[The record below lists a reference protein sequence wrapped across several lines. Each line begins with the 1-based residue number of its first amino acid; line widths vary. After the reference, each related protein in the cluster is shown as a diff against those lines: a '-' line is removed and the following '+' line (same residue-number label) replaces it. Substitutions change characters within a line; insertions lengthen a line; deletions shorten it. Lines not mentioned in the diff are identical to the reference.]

1 MQEILDFLQSLD
13 WSPLVISI
21 KTGIVA
27 TILSFFFGIF
37 AARAVMKLRPGARA
51 VIDGFLT
58 LPMILP
64 PTVAGFF
71 LLLIFSLR
79 RPFGAALY
87 ENFSIKAVQTWLGCI
102 LAATIIAFPLMY
114 RNTRAAFEQV
124 DTNLIYA
131 ARTLGMS
138 EWKIFWKVVI
148 PSAGPGVLSG
158 TVLAFARALG
168 EYGATSMLAGNIP
181 GKTGTVSQKIAMVI
195 QDGDYKTAGFW
206 SVVVLLVGFLT
217 MTAMNLLGNRR
228 KKNQKKDYLISI
240 KKEMELYKEEFKNK
254 EFTSVFLGGG
264 TPSILT
270 PEELTILMENIY
282 SNFNIK
288 RDAEITMECNPG
300 TLNKVKLKAIK
311 SLGINRLSM
320 GLQVTQDHHLKYIGR
335 IHTYEQFEKNYKD
348 AIEVGIDNIN
358 VDLMYSLPNQSFDE
372 WKETLN
378 KIINLNPSH
387 ISAYSLILEEGT
399 KFYDMYLNKEFELND
414 EEVDISI
421 YNYTID
427 TLYKNGYHQYEISN
441 YAKEGYECKH
451 NIVYWK
457 CDNYLGL
464 GPGASGYIN
473 NYRYS
478 NICDIKEYNKC
489 LEYNKKPIEEK
500 NVLSKKD
507 EMEEFIFMGLRM
519 NEGIN
524 LDEFYEKF
532 NVNFKHKYNNIL
544 DKLKN
549 LNLIIEQNNNIA
561 LTQRGRELSNT
572 VFIEFID

>member
-1 MQEILDFLQSLD
+1 MLGLYVHVPFCAQKCNYCDFNS
-13 WSPLVISI
+13 
-21 KTGIVA
+21 
-27 TILSFFFGIF
+27 
-37 AARAVMKLRPGARA
+37 
-51 VIDGFLT
+51 
-58 LPMILP
+58 
-64 PTVAGFF
+64 
-71 LLLIFSLR
+71 
-79 RPFGAALY
+79 Y
-87 ENFSIKAVQTWLGCI
+87 
-102 LAATIIAFPLMY
+102 
-114 RNTRAAFEQV
+114 
-124 DTNLIYA
+124 
-131 ARTLGMS
+131 
-138 EWKIFWKVVI
+138 KI
-148 PSAGPGVLSG
+148 
-158 TVLAFARALG
+158 
-168 EYGATSMLAGNIP
+168 EE
-181 GKTGTVSQKIAMVI
+181 
-195 QDGDYKTAGFW
+195 
-206 SVVVLLVGFLT
+206 
-217 MTAMNLLGNRR
+217 
-228 KKNQKKDYLISI
+228 KNQKRDYLISI
-240 KKEMELYKEEFKNK
+240 KKEMELYKDEFKNK
-254 EFTSVFLGGG
+254 KITSVFLGGG

-282 SNFNIK
+282 SNFNIDK
-288 RDAEITMECNPG
+288 DAEITMECNPG
-300 TLNKVKLKAIK
+300 TLDKVKLKAIK

-348 AIEVGIDNIN
+348 VIEIGIDNIN

-399 KFYDMYLNKEFELND
+399 KFYDMYINKEFELND

-427 TLYKNGYHQYEISN
+427 TLYKNGYNQYEISN

-478 NICDIKEYNKC
+478 NICDIKGYNKC
-489 LEYNKKPIEEK
+489 LKYNKKPIEEK
-500 NVLSKKD
+500 NTLSKKD

-519 NEGIN
+519 NKGIN
-524 LDEFYEKF
+524 LCEFYEKF

-561 LTQRGRELSNT
+561 LTQRGREISNT
-572 VFIEFID
+572 VFVEFID

>member
-1 MQEILDFLQSLD
+1 MLGLYIHVPFCAQKCNYCDFNS
-13 WSPLVISI
+13 
-21 KTGIVA
+21 
-27 TILSFFFGIF
+27 
-37 AARAVMKLRPGARA
+37 
-51 VIDGFLT
+51 
-58 LPMILP
+58 
-64 PTVAGFF
+64 
-71 LLLIFSLR
+71 
-79 RPFGAALY
+79 Y
-87 ENFSIKAVQTWLGCI
+87 
-102 LAATIIAFPLMY
+102 
-114 RNTRAAFEQV
+114 
-124 DTNLIYA
+124 
-131 ARTLGMS
+131 
-138 EWKIFWKVVI
+138 KI
-148 PSAGPGVLSG
+148 
-158 TVLAFARALG
+158 
-168 EYGATSMLAGNIP
+168 EE
-181 GKTGTVSQKIAMVI
+181 
-195 QDGDYKTAGFW
+195 
-206 SVVVLLVGFLT
+206 
-217 MTAMNLLGNRR
+217 
-228 KKNQKKDYLISI
+228 KNQKTDYLISI
-240 KKEMELYKEEFKNK
+240 RKEMELYKEEFKSK

-270 PEELTILMENIY
+270 PEELTTLMENIY
-282 SNFNIK
+282 SNFNIGK
-288 RDAEITMECNPG
+288 DAEITMECNPG
-300 TLNKVKLKAIK
+300 TLDKAKLKAIK

-348 AIEVGIDNIN
+348 AIEVGINNIN

-414 EEVDISI
+414 EEVDINI

-478 NICDIKEYNKC
+478 NICDIKGYNKC
-489 LEYNKKPIEEK
+489 LEYDKRPIEEK
-500 NVLSKKD
+500 NILSKKD

-519 NEGIN
+519 NKGIN
-524 LDEFYEKF
+524 LDEFYKRF
-532 NVNFKHKYNNIL
+532 NIDFKHRYNDIL
-544 DKLKN
+544 GKLKN
-549 LNLIIEQNNNIA
+549 LNLIIEQNNNII
-561 LTQRGRELSNT
+561 LTQRGREISNT
-572 VFIEFID
+572 VFVEFID